1 MDAIQFWARRSAILD
16 INNLKAFI
24 EVADKKSFSRS
35 AESLHL
41 TQPAV
46 SKRIAALETEL
57 SARLFDRI
65 GRTVHLTEAGR
76 VLLPSARQISAEL
89 ARIEDVICNLGKN
102 ISGKLSMGT
111 SHQIGLHRLPPFLKS
126 FRHTYPE
133 VDIDIRFSNSAAA
146 LDSVE
151 NGELEMALCATDGD
165 LAPKLREIDV
175 WTENLVFVVA
185 PDHPLA
191 SEEHVDLALLTKCP
205 AVLPEPPSVTRQ
217 TVESHLLSQD
227 KKPTVMIDAGD
238 LETMKMMVA
247 IGLGWGCLPDD
258 MIDDT
263 VVVIDV
269 DDMVL
274 QRKISLVRHNDRTLS
289 RAAQA
294 FMETLPV

>member
-1 MDAIQFWARRSAILD
+1 MD

-102 ISGKLSMGT
+102 ISGKLSVGT
-111 SHQIGLHRLPPFLKS
+111 SHQIGLQRLPPFLKR
-126 FRHTYPE
+126 FRQTYPE
-133 VDIDIRFSNSAAA
+133 VDIDIRFGSSSNA
-146 LDSVE
+146 LESVE
-151 NGELEMALCATDGD
+151 NGEMEMALCAINED
-165 LAPKLREIDV
+165 LSPKLRDIDV
-175 WTENLVFVVA
+175 WKENLVFVVA
-185 PDHPLA
+185 ADHPLA
-191 SEEHVDLALLTKCP
+191 KQENIQLSLLAKCP
-205 AVLPEPPSVTRQ
+205 AVLPEQTSVTRQ
-217 TVESHLLSQD
+217 TVETHLSSQD
-227 KKPTVMIDAGD
+227 QKPTVTIDAGD
-238 LETMKMMVA
+238 LETVKMMVA
-247 IGLGWGCLPDD
+247 IGLGWGCIPDD
-258 MIDDT
+258 MVDDSVT
-263 VVVIDV
+263 VIDV
-269 DDMVL
+269 EDALL
-274 QRKISLVRHNDRTLS
+274 QRRISLVMKTDRTLS

-294 FMETLPV
+294 FIDSLPV

>member
-1 MDAIQFWARRSAILD
+1 MD

-102 ISGKLSMGT
+102 ISGKLSLGT
-111 SHQIGLHRLPPFLKS
+111 SHQIGLQRLPPFLKR
-126 FRHTYPE
+126 FRQTYPE
-133 VDIDIRFSNSAAA
+133 VDIDIRFGSSSNA
-146 LDSVE
+146 LDSVV
-151 NGELEMALCATDGD
+151 NGEIEIALCAINED
-165 LAPKLREIDV
+165 LSPKLREIDV
-175 WTENLVFVVA
+175 WKENLVFVVA
-185 PDHPLA
+185 ADHPLA
-191 SEEHVDLALLTKCP
+191 EQENIQLSLLAKCP
-205 AVLPEPPSVTRQ
+205 AVLPEQPSVTRQ
-217 TVESHLLSQD
+217 TVETHLSSLNQ
-227 KKPTVMIDAGD
+227 KPTVTIDAGD
-238 LETMKMMVA
+238 LETVKMMVA
-247 IGLGWGCLPDD
+247 IGLGWGCIPDD
-258 MIDDT
+258 MVDDSVT
-263 VVVIDV
+263 VIDV
-269 DDMVL
+269 DEALL
-274 QRKISLVRHNDRTLS
+274 QRRISLVMKNDRTLS

-294 FMETLPV
+294 FIDSLPV

>member
-1 MDAIQFWARRSAILD
+1 LD

-111 SHQIGLHRLPPFLKS
+111 SHQIGLHRLPPFLKR

-133 VDIDIRFSNSAAA
+133 VDIDIRFGNSSNA
-146 LDSVE
+146 LESVE
-151 NGELEMALCATDGD
+151 NGELEMALCATSGD
-165 LAPKLREIDV
+165 IAPKLREIDV
-175 WTENLVFVVA
+175 WKENLVFVVA

-191 SEEHVDLALLTKCP
+191 KEDNVDLSLLVKCP
-205 AVLPEPPSVTRQ
+205 AVLPEQPSITRQ
-217 TVESHLLSQD
+217 TVESHLLSLD
-227 KKPTVMIDAGD
+227 D

-247 IGLGWGCLPDD
+247 IGLGWGCMPDD
-258 MIDDT
+258 MIDDSVT
-263 VVVIDV
+263 VIDV
-269 DDMVL
+269 EDVLL
-274 QRKISLVRHNDRTLS
+274 QRRISLVRHNDRTLS

>member
-1 MDAIQFWARRSAILD
+1 MD

-102 ISGKLSMGT
+102 ISGKLSLGT
-111 SHQIGLHRLPPFLKS
+111 SHQIGLQRLPPFLKR
-126 FRHTYPE
+126 FRQTYPE
-133 VDIDIRFSNSAAA
+133 VDIDIRFGSSSNA
-146 LDSVE
+146 LDSVV
-151 NGELEMALCATDGD
+151 NGEIEMALCAINED
-165 LAPKLREIDV
+165 LSPKLREIDV
-175 WTENLVFVVA
+175 WKENLVFVVA
-185 PDHPLA
+185 ADHPLA
-191 SEEHVDLALLTKCP
+191 KQENIQLSLLAKCP
-205 AVLPEPPSVTRQ
+205 AVLPEQPSVTRQ
-217 TVESHLLSQD
+217 AVETHLSSLDQ
-227 KKPTVMIDAGD
+227 KPTVTIDAGD
-238 LETMKMMVA
+238 LETVKMMVA
-247 IGLGWGCLPDD
+247 IGLGWGCIPDD
-258 MIDDT
+258 MVDDSVT
-263 VVVIDV
+263 VIDV
-269 DDMVL
+269 EDALL
-274 QRKISLVRHNDRTLS
+274 QRRISLVMKNDRTLS

-294 FMETLPV
+294 FIDTLPV

>member
-1 MDAIQFWARRSAILD
+1 LD

-111 SHQIGLHRLPPFLKS
+111 SHQIGLHRLPPFLKG
-126 FRHTYPE
+126 FRHAYPE
-133 VDIDIRFSNSAAA
+133 VDIDIRFSNSSSA
-146 LDSVE
+146 LESVE
-151 NGELEMALCATDGD
+151 NGELEMALCATSGD
-165 LAPKLREIDV
+165 ISPKLREIDV
-175 WTENLVFVVA
+175 WKENLVFVVA
-185 PDHPLA
+185 ADHPLA
-191 SEEHVDLALLTKCP
+191 TEDNIDLSLLTKCP
-205 AVLPEPPSVTRQ
+205 AVLPEHPSVTRQ
-217 TVESHLLSQD
+217 TVESHLLSHDQ
-227 KKPTVMIDAGD
+227 KPAVTIDAGD

-258 MIDDT
+258 MVDET
-263 VVVIDV
+263 VKVIDV
-269 DDMVL
+269 DDVVL
-274 QRKISLVRHNDRTLS
+274 QRRISLIRHNDRTLS